1 MSWAAPTSRRF
12 LAALVF
18 LAGCAAAPDATTT
31 TTSTTAAAPT
41 TTTTSTVAPLTTT
54 TTPPVTIASA
64 SPTTTTTGPPPT
76 TITVPP
82 ARPSAFRSE
91 IHPVT
96 ADELGHSWHAGC
108 PVGVDDLVRI
118 DLVHHDF
125 AGALRSGSIV
135 VHESVAS
142 DIGEVFEK
150 MFDADYPIVSVIPI
164 GELPEG
170 AEDTPNY
177 ANTSAF
183 HCRFVAGTERWSEH
197 AFGKAIDINT
207 HLNPYHR
214 GDYVWPEGSD
224 RYLDRTLGEPG
235 MITEGDAVVGAFDDI
250 GWGWGGRWRS
260 SKDYQ
265 HFSASGR

>member
-1 MSWAAPTSRRF
+1 MPPRNTTSAPPTTF
-12 LAALVF
+12 
-18 LAGCAAAPDATTT
+18 AGAPPTT
-31 TTSTTAAAPT
+31 TTSTTSTLPPST
-41 TTTTSTVAPLTTT
+41 TTTQPAA
-54 TTPPVTIASA
+54 AS
-64 SPTTTTTGPPPT
+64 SQ
-76 TITVPP
+76 
-82 ARPSAFRSE
+82 

-96 ADELGHSWHAGC
+96 AAELAHSWHEGC
-108 PVGVDDLVRI
+108 PTGVDELVRI

-125 AGALRSGSIV
+125 AGGLRNGSIV
-135 VHESVAS
+135 VHESVAE
-142 DIGEVFEK
+142 DIVQVFQR
-150 MFDADYPIVSVIPI
+150 MFDAGYPIVSVVPI
-164 GELPEG
+164 GQLPVG
-170 AEDTPNY
+170 AEDAPNY

-183 HCRFVAGTERWSEH
+183 HCRFVAGTQRWSEH

-214 GDYVWPEGSD
+214 GDYIWPEGSD

-235 MITEGDAVVGAFDDI
+235 MITEGDAVVRAFDSI

>member
-1 MSWAAPTSRRF
+1 MSWVAPTSRRF
-12 LAALVF
+12 LVALVF

-31 TTSTTAAAPT
+31 TSTTAATPTTTAAPLAMTTSTPPPT
-41 TTTTSTVAPLTTT
+41 TTTVPL
-54 TTPPVTIASA
+54 
-64 SPTTTTTGPPPT
+64 PTTTT
-76 TITVPP
+76 VPP
-82 ARPSAFRSE
+82 ATAFRYE
-91 IHPVT
+91 IKTVT
-96 ADELGHSWHAGC
+96 ADELAHSWHAGC

-118 DLVHHDF
+118 ELVHHDF
-125 AGALRSGSIV
+125 AGAVRSGSIV

-142 DIGEVFEK
+142 DIAEVFEE
-150 MFDADYPIVSVIPI
+150 MFDAGYPIVSVIPI
-164 GELPEG
+164 GELPES

-183 HCRFVAGTERWSEH
+183 HCRFVAGTDRWSEH

-207 HLNPYHR
+207 HLNPYHQ
-214 GDYVWPEGSD
+214 GDYIWPEGSD

-235 MITEGDAVVGAFDDI
+235 MIAEGDAVVGAFDDI
-250 GWGWGGRWRS
+250 GWGWGGRWRT